1 MKKIFSILFLFCSL
15 ASFGQNVIVG
25 GAASTT
31 SVVAGSNITV
41 TASGNT
47 YTVTGGAGGGTG
59 TVTSVNVGNNLTI
72 TSGSATVNPTLN
84 IASTPSFTATN
95 ITGLPLTTG
104 VTGIL
109 PIANGGTNASTA
121 SGGLNNLLPSQSGK
135 ANYIWNTD
143 GTNTNLTNTVSALT
157 LSNPTVTGTE
167 TLNGALTVTANVT
180 ANNFIPTQQTLTA
193 TTTQTLTVSSPGST
207 ICTASASCTYQ
218 LPVTSTLVLGQTF
231 NITNTSATASVI
243 VTVNSS
249 GGNVVS
255 QLLQGSS
262 ITVGC
267 ILTSGTTAASWQ
279 IISSTPS
286 NSINNTTYSTVTGW
300 ASFTTEDIY
309 IVTNNKSVVVN
320 FFISGTSN
328 STTTSFT
335 LPASLLSVNASNF
348 YQAAIDFGVDNGS
361 SKTLGIVQVSPNNN
375 TVNIFYYPTILS
387 WTASGTKTVTGTI
400 TILLQ

>member
-25 GAASTT
+25 GAAPTT

-47 YTVTGGAGGGTG
+47 YTVTGGAG

-286 NSINNTTYSTVTGW
+286 NSINYATYSTVTGW
-300 ASFTTEDIY
+300 ASFTAENIY

-320 FFISGTSN
+320 FYISGTSN

-348 YQAAIDFGVDNGS
+348 YQAAIDYGIDNGS
-361 SKTLGIVQVSPNNN
+361 AKTLGIVQVSPNTN

-387 WTASGTKTVTGTI
+387 WTASGTKTVAGSI

>member
-25 GAASTT
+25 GAAPTT

-47 YTVTGGAGGGTG
+47 YTVTGGAG

-286 NSINNTTYSTVTGW
+286 NSINYTTYSTVTGW
-300 ASFTTEDIY
+300 ASFTAENIY

-320 FFISGTSN
+320 FYISGTSN

-335 LPASLLSVNASNF
+335 LPASLLSVNASSF
-348 YQAAIDFGVDNGS
+348 YQAAIDYGIDNGS
-361 SKTLGIVQVSPNNN
+361 AKTLGIVQVSPN
-375 TVNIFYYPTILS
+375 TNIVYMYYYPTILS
-387 WTASGTKTVTGTI
+387 WTASGTKQVAGSI